1 MSRKRKLVLVGAVV
15 LGGAGAGAALAAGGG
30 VRHHAPAAR
39 PANAVAAPFAIH
51 AGFRGFGLGFGFG
64 GVLQAASSYL
74 GVSVSTLMGDLR
86 SGGSLADVANAT
98 SGKSEA
104 GLVDAVVASVKA
116 QLDKAVSAGKLSS
129 DQESKLEA
137 NLSQRV
143 TAFVE
148 AKRPA
153 VGAMP
158 PRAFGFGFGFGRHG
172 GRGAPPGG
180 ANA

>member
-15 LGGAGAGAALAAGGG
+15 LGGAGAGAALAAGGA
-30 VRHHAPAAR
+30 RHHAPAAPR
-39 PANAVAAPFAIH
+39 ASVVAGPIGIH
-51 AGFRGFGLGFGFG
+51 AGFGFGLGFGAG
-64 GVLQAASSYL
+64 GVVQAASSYL
-74 GVSVSTLMGDLR
+74 GVSVSTLLGDLR
-86 SGGSLADVANAT
+86 SGKSLADVANAT

-104 GLVDAVVASVKA
+104 GLVDALVTSVKA
-116 QLDKAVSAGKLSS
+116 DLDKAVSAGKLSS

-143 TAFVE
+143 TSFVE

-153 VGAMP
+153 VGTMP
-158 PRAFGFGFGFGRHG
+158 PRGFGFGFGFGFGRHG